1 MPSIP
6 VRGEVGSDVS
16 NEQSDLK
23 LRRALCA
30 SAPSERSQYPVSK
43 LELRVRQRVRWSFDL
58 LLLDWCVSLFSLH
71 HFPLAGIDHES
82 SAC

>member
-30 SAPSERSQYPVSK
+30 SAPSGRSQYPVSK

-71 HFPLAGIDHES
+71 HFPLAGIDHKS